1 MTNSEK
7 IVITLIA
14 HGSKLSAELVQ
25 QLSRDIE
32 NTLRCQIKDTK
43 PLSDR
48 ALDIYLED
56 VVSSTVEETRGLLSP
71 FIEANSEIVDIIVQR
86 NDQYRKNK
94 KVVVFDMD
102 STLIYQEVIELIAAY
117 ADVEPQVKAITD
129 RAMNNEIDF
138 KESLRERVAL
148 LEGLKIDTLY
158 DEIKGK
164 LKITKGVHELC
175 KVLSAEG
182 SKLAVLSG
190 GFIQFASFIAK
201 ELKFDVAKANTLE
214 MDTEGKLTGKVL
226 GDIVD
231 GQCKAETLLEL
242 CEKYQCPVE
251 ASCMVGDGG
260 NDLPAMSVAGFGIA
274 WNAKPRVQKAA
285 PCRLNTDSLRDA
297 LYIFGYTD
305 SEIESIISKGN

>member
-226 GDIVD
+226 GDIVEM
-231 GQCKAETLLEL
+231 C
-242 CEKYQCPVE
+242 
-251 ASCMVGDGG
+251 
-260 NDLPAMSVAGFGIA
+260 I
-274 WNAKPRVQKAA
+274 
-285 PCRLNTDSLRDA
+285 RDRQRCV
-297 LYIFGYTD
+297 L
-305 SEIESIISKGN
+305 KGLQIVVRFEMWKH